1 MSKTDSIRLCNPI
14 PELVEEGG
22 LLVNSRSVGQTN
34 RGKAPEISGLNENDY
49 VFKIN
54 NNLSSYI
61 NYLWVLGSEIVMIQI
76 LIVNAF
82 CLTRK
87 IVVCD
92 HPNKCPTFESYTV
105 ILYLLISTSFPLLS
119 HSLSISDIL
128 KDNFI
133 SGSSAVFFLFTC

>member
-1 MSKTDSIRLCNPI
+1 MT
-14 PELVEEGG
+14 
-22 LLVNSRSVGQTN
+22 
-34 RGKAPEISGLNENDY
+34 
-49 VFKIN
+49 
-54 NNLSSYI
+54 
-61 NYLWVLGSEIVMIQI
+61 QI

-82 CLTRK
+82 CLTRT

-119 HSLSISDIL
+119 YPLSISDIQ

-133 SGSSAVFFLFTC
+133 SGSSTVFFFYSLA